1 MLFFFFSSRR
11 RHTRCALVT
20 GVQTCALPIS
30 SVAARLEKTNC
41 PLEASELQK
50 LLRILESD
58 GMVASIFE
66 RLDGLLYALTA
77 KGRAVMEAEGFIFNA
92 AEVAKTRTLFEGWQC
107 KEPM

>member
-1 MLFFFFSSRR
+1 MRMLAKLEGGYLHIDRY
-11 RHTRCALVT
+11 
-20 GVQTCALPIS
+20 GP
-30 SVAARLEKTNC
+30 SVAARLEKTNF

-77 KGRAVMEAEGFIFNA
+77 KGRAVMEAEGFIFNRSEEHTSELQSLMRISYA
-92 AEVAKTRTLFEGWQC
+92 VFCLKKK
-107 KEPM
+107 KETA

>member
-1 MLFFFFSSRR
+1 MI
-11 RHTRCALVT
+11 HTRDLRAMRMLAKLE
-20 GVQTCALPIS
+20 GGYLHIDRYGP
-30 SVAARLEKTNC
+30 SVAARLEKTNF
-41 PLEASELQK
+41 PVEASELQK